1 MKGDDNIRR
10 ELEKVEIDKLR
21 FDNEQLRFENIRLKL

>member
-21 FDNEQLRFENIRLKL
+21 FDNE